1 MSGVRGVALYI
12 DLLPLIEEKD
22 RSFGFGFVI
31 EVRVGEWTTNSSV
44 SPTRSTCPML
54 PDCRPARQRSVIQ
67 NSGAVR
73 SDAQYYCEG
82 V

>member
-1 MSGVRGVALYI
+1 MPVILAEIIFTEHCRGARTGVSGVSGVRGVALYI

-31 EVRVGEWTTNSSV
+31 EVRVG
-44 SPTRSTCPML
+44 
-54 PDCRPARQRSVIQ
+54 
-67 NSGAVR
+67 VR
-73 SDAQYYCEG
+73 VG